1 MARAAFTAFVAGGA
15 MPMPSY
21 FVCEW
26 HHDLPDEPVLFYE
39 EQGDDRMELR
49 RVEEFRDSPVWD
61 SAAASHP
68 ES

>member
-1 MARAAFTAFVAGGA
+1 